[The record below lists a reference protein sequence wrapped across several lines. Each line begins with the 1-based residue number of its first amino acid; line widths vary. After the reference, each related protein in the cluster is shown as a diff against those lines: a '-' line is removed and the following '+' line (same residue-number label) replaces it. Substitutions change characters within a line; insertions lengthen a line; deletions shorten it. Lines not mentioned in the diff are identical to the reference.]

1 MGPGLSAFINELSS
15 GLVLAVL
22 NWLMLKVA
30 GNTGVAAYGI
40 VANLALMVLA
50 VFSGISLG
58 IQPLISRA
66 FGSGRH
72 GEAARLYQ
80 MGQGL
85 VLLTGAG
92 VWIAACA
99 AAPTLVSWF
108 NGTKDAL
115 LQTLAEEGMR
125 IYFTGFLFV
134 GCNYMTAAFLSATEG
149 VRSALHL
156 SVFRGCVGIIATAT
170 AFTICFGRVG
180 LWAAFPA
187 VELAAL
193 LFWTAHRRPWRVQ
206 GSLRAGM
213 TMVTEG

>member
-85 VLLTGAG
+85 VLLTGAAFG
-92 VWIAACA
+92 L
-99 AAPTLVSWF
+99 PR
-108 NGTKDAL
+108 AL
-115 LQTLAEEGMR
+115 
-125 IYFTGFLFV
+125 
-134 GCNYMTAAFLSATEG
+134 
-149 VRSALHL
+149 
-156 SVFRGCVGIIATAT
+156 
-170 AFTICFGRVG
+170 
-180 LWAAFPA
+180 
-187 VELAAL
+187 
-193 LFWTAHRRPWRVQ
+193 RRPRW
-206 GSLRAGM
+206 
-213 TMVTEG
+213 

>member
-1 MGPGLSAFINELSS
+1 
-15 GLVLAVL
+15 
-22 NWLMLKVA
+22 
-30 GNTGVAAYGI
+30 
-40 VANLALMVLA
+40 MVLA

-66 FGSGRH
+66 YGSGRH

-92 VWIAACA
+92 VWIAARA

-149 VRSALHL
+149 VRGALHL

-206 GSLRAGM
+206 GTLRAGM

>member
-108 NGTKDAL
+108 NGTKDACL
-115 LQTLAEEGMR
+115 LYTSR
-125 IYFTGFLFV
+125 
-134 GCNYMTAAFLSATEG
+134 
-149 VRSALHL
+149 
-156 SVFRGCVGIIATAT
+156 CV
-170 AFTICFGRVG
+170 
-180 LWAAFPA
+180 
-187 VELAAL
+187 
-193 LFWTAHRRPWRVQ
+193 
-206 GSLRAGM
+206 
-213 TMVTEG
+213 